1 MGLIVSLTSNFR
13 IGWKISCF
21 PEPKPAA
28 ETRLAWWKKSPPK
41 FHQKMD
47 EFILYI
53 TIVGGFSHLKNIS
66 QIGSFPQVAVKIK
79 RIWNHHLDHDDILY
93 LWQIMYAMYNIVASD
108 SNSNNNNTSQVPF
121 LYFHY
126 KSNMENPKN
135 VANWWN
141 LSLLWAKLTEQTHQ
155 VFPDLST
162 IPPRDQV
169 KINWD
174 VEEPAKITCPR
185 DLAFQ
190 IKNSWD
196 LCFLWLLLVGEGNET
211 LDSFLHHRVF

>member
-1 MGLIVSLTSNFR
+1 
-13 IGWKISCF
+13 
-21 PEPKPAA
+21 
-28 ETRLAWWKKSPPK
+28 
-41 FHQKMD
+41 MD

-141 LSLLWAKLTEQTHQ
+141 LSLLWAKLTEQTSS
-155 VFPDLST
+155 FPGS
-162 IPPRDQV
+162 IH
-169 KINWD
+169 N
-174 VEEPAKITCPR
+174 PAKGPSENQLRRRRACKDHLPKGSSLPNKEQLGLMFSLIIIGWWR
-185 DLAFQ
+185 
-190 IKNSWD
+190 KWD
-196 LCFLWLLLVGEGNET
+196 LG
-211 LDSFLHHRVF
+211 